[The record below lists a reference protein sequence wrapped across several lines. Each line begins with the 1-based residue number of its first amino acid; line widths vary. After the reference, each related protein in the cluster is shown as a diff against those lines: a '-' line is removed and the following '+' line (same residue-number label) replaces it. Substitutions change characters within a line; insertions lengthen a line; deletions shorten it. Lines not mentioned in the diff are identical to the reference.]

1 MAKNQG
7 TIIKITDSVVSVGL
21 NNGTFFDISISELD
35 FTPSVGD
42 QVNVFSNGEAKII
55 TKINNGNES
64 SLSEGNE
71 ESHNVAKTTN
81 GANNPNLQ
89 GLQIVC
95 PKCYNS
101 CYEFS
106 KSCPNCGYEFP
117 SVGKRILTA
126 LCIAIPI
133 IAVMFLIK
141 QCSEPAKV
149 EMNVSITELHNEF
162 VQHEIRA
169 GKKYNGKRIGIS
181 GCVGDI
187 DGTYGEYNMIVNI
200 EECGRWFPSSIPA
213 SMKRN
218 QKDKIAK
225 LNKGMRIRVECT
237 IVDGGDWMGIETKN
251 CIISNN

>member
-1 MAKNQG
+1 MAQNQG
-7 TIIKITDSVVSVGL
+7 IIIKITGSVVSVGL
-21 NNGTFFDISISELD
+21 TNGTFFDISINELD
-35 FTPSVGD
+35 FSPSVGD
-42 QVNVFSNGEAKII
+42 QVNIFSNGETKII

-64 SLSEGNE
+64 SLSDGNE
-71 ESHNVAKTTN
+71 DSHNIAKTTN
-81 GANNPNLQ
+81 GANISNVQ

-106 KSCPNCGYEFP
+106 KTCPNCGYVFP
-117 SVGKRILTA
+117 SVGKRVLIA

-133 IAVMFLIK
+133 IAIMILIK

-149 EMNVSITELHNEF
+149 DMNVSITELHNEF
-162 VQHEIRA
+162 IQHEIRA

-181 GCVGDI
+181 GCVGNI
-187 DGTYGEYNMIVNI
+187 DGTYGEYNMKVNI

-225 LNKGMRIRVECT
+225 LNKGMPIRVECT
-237 IVDGGDWMGIETKN
+237 IVDGGNWMGVETKN
-251 CIISNN
+251 CIIPNN

>member
-7 TIIKITDSVVSVGL
+7 TIIKIADNVVSVGL
-21 NNGTFFDISISELD
+21 TDGTFFDISISELD
-35 FTPSVGD
+35 FSPSVGD
-42 QVNVFSNGEAKII
+42 VVNIFSNGQEKII
-55 TKINNGNES
+55 TRNV
-64 SLSEGNE
+64 E
-71 ESHNVAKTTN
+71 ESHASVNNEVATDVPTN
-81 GANNPNLQ
+81 EERVNPFASTEA
-89 GLQIVC
+89 QIVC

-106 KSCPNCGYEFP
+106 KICPFCGYEFP
-117 SVGKRILTA
+117 SVGKRILIA

>member
-7 TIIKITDSVVSVGL
+7 TIIKIADNVVSVGL
-21 NNGTFFDISISELD
+21 TDGTFFDISISELD
-35 FTPSVGD
+35 FSPSVGD
-42 QVNVFSNGEAKII
+42 VVNIFSNGQEKII
-55 TKINNGNES
+55 TRNV
-64 SLSEGNE
+64 E
-71 ESHNVAKTTN
+71 ESHALVNNEVATDVPTN
-81 GANNPNLQ
+81 EERVNPFASTGA
-89 GLQIVC
+89 QIVC

-106 KSCPNCGYEFP
+106 KTCPFCGYVFP
-117 SVGKRILTA
+117 SVGKRILIA

-237 IVDGGDWMGIETKN
+237 IVDGGDWMGIKTKN

>member
-7 TIIKITDSVVSVGL
+7 TIIKIADNVISVGL
-21 NNGTFFDISISELD
+21 TDGTFFDISISELD
-35 FTPSVGD
+35 FSPSVGD

-55 TKINNGNES
+55 TKIDNGNRFS
-64 SLSEGNE
+64 PSGGDK
-71 ESHNVAKTTN
+71 ESHNAAKITN
-81 GANNPNLQ
+81 EANILDLQ
-89 GLQIVC
+89 GPQIVC

-106 KSCPNCGYEFP
+106 KTCPFCGYVFP
-117 SVGKRILTA
+117 SVGKRILIA

-237 IVDGGDWMGIETKN
+237 IVDGGDWMGIKTKN